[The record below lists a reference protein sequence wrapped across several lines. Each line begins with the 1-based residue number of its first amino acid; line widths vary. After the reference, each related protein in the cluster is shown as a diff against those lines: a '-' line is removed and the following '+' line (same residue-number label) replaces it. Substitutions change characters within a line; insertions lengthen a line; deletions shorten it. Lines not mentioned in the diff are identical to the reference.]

1 MIQVVPKVEQ
11 PHQRLHGSPCR
22 PLVRA
27 GDSELTTDPSG
38 AKMSHGEDDKVTMR
52 NNDRPLGLRL
62 SEQPADVGCGEG
74 RLMGSD
80 REGIDGRLG
89 RWGQDE

>member
-1 MIQVVPKVEQ
+1 
-11 PHQRLHGSPCR
+11 
-22 PLVRA
+22 
-27 GDSELTTDPSG
+27 
-38 AKMSHGEDDKVTMR
+38 MSHGEDDKVTMR